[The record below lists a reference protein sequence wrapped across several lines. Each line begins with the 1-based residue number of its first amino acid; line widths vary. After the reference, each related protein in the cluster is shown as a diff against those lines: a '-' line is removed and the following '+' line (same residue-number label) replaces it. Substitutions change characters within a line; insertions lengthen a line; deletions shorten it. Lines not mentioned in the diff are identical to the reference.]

1 MSQERTD
8 NKSESEGDKT
18 LTLSEFG
25 EVGPRETSSPAI
37 PLFVSLPAAGKPE
50 NLKLRLENG

>member
-1 MSQERTD
+1 MSQE
-8 NKSESEGDKT
+8 KQSESEGDKT

-25 EVGPRETSSPAI
+25 EGGPRETSSPAI